1 MHLGDKAKAT
11 ASGTKAKATV
21 KPANISIL
29 ARPGAIF
36 SGPKPRLSAVMK
48 FCVAFVINQPQAI
61 GSFGNVAG
69 ECARRNRSTLE
80 NATARIAATY
90 RVVSISQYFCA
101 VRN

>member
-1 MHLGDKAKAT
+1 
-11 ASGTKAKATV
+11 V

-61 GSFGNVAG
+61 GSFGIYRRRMP
-69 ECARRNRSTLE
+69 ARRGRSTLE
-80 NATARIAATY
+80 NATARIAKTY
-90 RVVSISQYFCA
+90 RA
-101 VRN
+101 V